1 MKSAITQFLLAAF
14 AVALF
19 VGSAHAQA
27 PGGGFGGGRKHEQK
41 SDKPAEQKPKADDK
55 AYKNALKSLPDKPY
69 DPWRNAR

>member
-1 MKSAITQFLLAAF
+1 MRFAIARFLLAAF

-41 SDKPAEQKPKADDK
+41 SDKPTEQKPKADDK

-69 DPWRNAR
+69 DPWHNAR